1 MSKNFFEERGTVAP
15 HRGHAAGDTDIEK
28 AASQLVSDVK
38 YKVKKEMGAQS
49 GASNLNPAQVA
60 KKYME
65 KLSASPAPPAVKALA
80 KKKLMPKPTVS
91 AEQFEIGD
99 IVKESLVSA
108 LTKVFVEGVNNE
120 DVEDEFGNEYLQ
132 ELYTKV
138 NKEGERLY
146 HIRVTDKKTKNTYT
160 RDATRAKIAELRA
173 NPNISSVEMSD
184 YDKDS
189 EEEKNKGEKTAKVKS
204 GKGLNNDGN
213 LANNYPPYDKV
224 TRGDVIAGATGNDQM
239 GGKKKVRKEAFEYL
253 FEVEKKD
260 KKDKIID
267 IKKGN
272 KSCVTVGPEVSEET
286 VLEMSVSVNQ
296 QQAAG
301 AALSAKRGK
310 TDPSTLKGSAREMYD
325 SMTEKQLRDFAKT
338 KHKGLPEKVEE
349 ECGCE
354 DEKKG
359 DSRQMK
365 TKLDLVK
372 NALRSRGLNM
382 SYEMDGEQ
390 IDELVTSPRQQIDSI
405 AAMRE
410 RSQQRQAAASSSSAS
425 SVSKLTPSVASR
437 PMPTAPRQ
445 QVSDL
450 QSMRQ
455 RSQQRQMASS
465 SGSSQNLAFHYEPEG
480 EVVSEEESDIMR
492 DRRQEV
498 GGMSANADQK
508 PARPNPPAGS
518 QRRRKRRSSAPS
530 AMDVVRQSIIA
541 KYGKGSLR

>member
-1 MSKNFFEERGTVAP
+1 MSKKFFEGKETVAP

-28 AASQLVSDVK
+28 AASQLASDVK
-38 YKVKKEMGAQS
+38 YKVKKEMQAQG

-65 KLSASPAPPAVKALA
+65 KLSASPAPPAVKSLA
-80 KKKLMPKPTVS
+80 KQKLMPKPTVS

-108 LTKVFVEGVNNE
+108 LTKVFIEGVNDE
-120 DVEDEFGNEYLQ
+120 DVEDDFANEYLQ

-146 HIRVTDKKTKNTYT
+146 HIRVTDKKTGNTYT

-173 NPNISSVEMSD
+173 NPNISSVEMSE
-184 YDKDS
+184 YNRDS

-213 LANNYPPYDKV
+213 LANNYPPYNKV

-260 KKDKIID
+260 KKNKVID
-267 IKKGN
+267 VKKGN

-310 TDPSTLKGSAREMYD
+310 TDPSKLKGAAREMYD

-354 DEKKG
+354 DQKKG
-359 DSRQMK
+359 ESDPRQMK
-365 TKLDLVK
+365 TKINLVK

-382 SYEMDGEQ
+382 SYE
-390 IDELVTSPRQQIDSI
+390 L
-405 AAMRE
+405 
-410 RSQQRQAAASSSSAS
+410 
-425 SVSKLTPSVASR
+425 
-437 PMPTAPRQ
+437 
-445 QVSDL
+445 
-450 QSMRQ
+450 
-455 RSQQRQMASS
+455 
-465 SGSSQNLAFHYEPEG
+465 EG
-480 EVVSEEESDIMR
+480 EIVSEEESDRMR
-492 DRRQEV
+492 DRKQEV

-508 PARPNPPAGS
+508 PAKSNPPAGS
-518 QRRRKRRSSAPS
+518 QRKKKRRSSAPS
-530 AMDVVRQSIIA
+530 AIDLVRQSIIA
-541 KYGKGSLR
+541 KHGKGSLM